1 MPESCRET
9 QTEGGRPQRQNTP
22 AHNVVSTLSQ
32 LADDHLTLVR
42 NISTGLAL
50 AGVIVIARSIKLIT
64 KFQAVS
70 EIPARFVERNVSLR
84 GRVHSITEE
93 GLEVEHIP
101 IYLPVLSPLLT
112 KHKADERR
120 SHLHHIHKNGRATV
134 RSDTTKEKSNTEQF
148 ERCVQVKLAR
158 GPCRC
163 GSDSRW
169 PIMAAGKPS
178 FLSNSLVETHQP
190 PGRQAAL
197 LCHLKQGVVMGPLDE
212 RGGAQTRPGPQG
224 AHSGTLTGLS
234 PLLAAAQA
242 ASQGRGQS

>member
-112 KHKADERR
+112 KHKGN
-120 SHLHHIHKNGRATV
+120 LG
-134 RSDTTKEKSNTEQF
+134 
-148 ERCVQVKLAR
+148 CVQVKLAR

-197 LCHLKQGVVMGPLDE
+197 LCHLKQAGVVMGPLDE